1 MNRVLNYDKYK
12 LQRSK
17 FWWICILVAI
27 AMNSLGLYIM
37 IKFSSGYGISNLQ
50 FEQYRTI
57 ANPVALVYL
66 MIPCI
71 FVGND
76 FKTGTIKNIASKGI
90 KREEIVLSKL
100 IWNFALA
107 ILFMVCSVIVGLI
120 VLILFSKTSIK
131 SKDFIELM
139 KLTGIAIIA
148 LCAFASITTLISFI
162 VKSSG
167 AAIAISIVLSL
178 VSEILINL
186 AEVLFKF
193 KNLSKFS
200 PNFIA
205 NIISSGSS
213 SKTTTTFIISM
224 FVWIIVCSILSIYI
238 FKKQDIK

>member
-27 AMNSLGLYIM
+27 AMNSLGLYII
-37 IKFSSGYGISNLQ
+37 IKFASGYGISNLQ

-100 IWNFALA
+100 IWNLALA

-178 VSEILINL
+178 VSEILIKL
-186 AEVLFKF
+186 AIFKF

-200 PNFIA
+200 PNYIPH
-205 NIISSGSS
+205 IISSGSS

-224 FVWIIVCSILSIYI
+224 FVWIIVCSLLSIYI
-238 FKKQDIK
+238 FKQQDIK